1 MTTLWH
7 VAISY
12 QSVLSD
18 GFDFIIILL
27 RTYGSTPFEWLGQ
40 KLYCILDMKQ
50 MTCTILLFLIMIFIW
65 FWLYIRIFEMARL
78 VFNVMLLF
86 IVYWMDCYGK
96 ITLTIFS
103 KNYIKRPSE
112 IDEFAHSFLFES
124 RLYYLS
130 SFYKI

>member
-7 VAISY
+7 VAINY

-27 RTYGSTPFEWLGQ
+27 RTYDTTPFEWLGQ

-50 MTCTILLFLIMIFIW
+50 MTCIILLFLIMFLIW
-65 FWLYIRIFEMARL
+65 FWLYIRIFEIC
-78 VFNVMLLF
+78 NKMLLF
-86 IVYWMDCYGK
+86 IGYWMACYVK
-96 ITLTIFS
+96 ITLTVFS
-103 KNYIKRPSE
+103 KNCIKRPSE
-112 IDEFAHSFLFES
+112 IDESAHSFLFES
-124 RLYYLS
+124 RLYHLS

>member
-7 VAISY
+7 VAINY

-50 MTCTILLFLIMIFIW
+50 MTCIILLFLIMLFIW
-65 FWLYIRIFEMARL
+65 FWLYIRIFGIARL
-78 VFNVMLLF
+78 EYKVMLLF
-86 IVYWMDCYGK
+86 IGYWMACYGK
-96 ITLTIFS
+96 ITLTVFS
-103 KNYIKRPSE
+103 KNCIQRPSE
-112 IDEFAHSFLFES
+112 IDESAHSFLFES
-124 RLYYLS
+124 RLYHLS